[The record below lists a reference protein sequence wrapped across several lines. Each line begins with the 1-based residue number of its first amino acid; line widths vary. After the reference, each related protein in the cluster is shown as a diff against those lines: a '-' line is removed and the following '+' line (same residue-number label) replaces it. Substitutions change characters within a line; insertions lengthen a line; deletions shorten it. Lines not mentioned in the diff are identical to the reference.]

1 MPRCERWP
9 CSLRRR
15 RWTARRF
22 RRNDCG
28 TRRAAGWLPQCVE
41 VQWVIPSSSA
51 LPRRLPSDWTVRC
64 AKPPNRVIALHG
76 LSGRS
81 ADEILARVAGEVDV
95 SRSADV
101 GKSGMIG
108 GLLSGA
114 LGGLVADLHA
124 GGLTF
129 GAGAL
134 IGGILGALGAS
145 GAAQA
150 YNLAR
155 GSESGSVGW
164 SAAFLTQRFTA
175 ALLRYL
181 AVAHFGR
188 GRGEWVEGEYPAHWQ
203 PLAEEV
209 TGHCQAA
216 LAAAWARAGE
226 GAAASEIEQALQPV
240 VTAPRESCCC
250 GSIRARAAS
259 LPGRDRRRARGKA
272 LRGPQLERWG
282 GTLYTYPQVEPSVV
296 DPAEGF
302 SLSESD
308 MEVLRWPDP

>member
-1 MPRCERWP
+1 
-9 CSLRRR
+9 
-15 RWTARRF
+15 
-22 RRNDCG
+22 
-28 TRRAAGWLPQCVE
+28 
-41 VQWVIPSSSA
+41 
-51 LPRRLPSDWTVRC
+51 
-64 AKPPNRVIALHG
+64 
-76 LSGRS
+76 
-81 ADEILARVAGEVDV
+81 VAGEVDV

-101 GKSGMIG
+101 GKSGVIG

-134 IGGILGALGAS
+134 IGGVLGALGAS

-155 GSESGSVGW
+155 GSDTGSVGW

-181 AVAHFGR
+181 AIAHFGR

-226 GAAASEIEQALQPV
+226 GAAGSEIEQALQPV
-240 VTAPRESCCC
+240 VTAAARELLLRLYPGAGGIFAGARQPPGEAKSA
-250 GSIRARAAS
+250 ARAS
-259 LPGRDRRRARGKA
+259 
-272 LRGPQLERWG
+272 
-282 GTLYTYPQVEPSVV
+282 T
-296 DPAEGF
+296 
-302 SLSESD
+302 
-308 MEVLRWPDP
+308 